1 MSGAEE
7 YARWVLAPENELE
20 NGRLIKL
27 AAQRFLNDLQRDD
40 IYFDEVEAVKMVNF
54 GERYC
59 YQWEGDWQGVI
70 VKFELWQRFIFE
82 QLYGWIR
89 KSNGRRRFNRFYL
102 QISKKNGKSTMCA
115 ILALYHIF
123 ADKVNTPKVFT
134 AANNEDQAKICV
146 NMAGR
151 VIQQSPELNEFVID
165 GEVKLSTYGK
175 NITEVIH
182 KQKNGFISPFS
193 KESEDKK
200 SKTAGGKHGVNAS
213 LGLVDEFGM
222 SPDYGASGSIE
233 SSMASR
239 LEWLMAF
246 FTTSGFNLDGPCYTE
261 LRAMGIQVLEG
272 TVTADNYLPII
283 YEIDKPLDEKG
294 KPKEITAQWLFDNP
308 QVWKQSNPNLNVSVN
323 PDFLKAQLE
332 RAILRR
338 GTVEVEVKTL
348 NFNIWCESAE
358 VFIPSEVWSQN
369 THGITEQDLA
379 GGRCYGGI
387 EIVSGK
393 SLNAFML
400 LFPNIKGKTVL
411 RPIFWMPNEYKH
423 SKESDQYSN
432 WCDDGLIHTFLG
444 NVSDNDKVY
453 ELIMAELHKY
463 NMHSFS
469 YKTNLEQNDIVQSLI
484 KNGIEGNP
492 ISHGYQGISTPT
504 LTWEEILTAK
514 EIEHFNNPVLAWMN
528 SNCLAVRKENDVR
541 LEKSGSRVVGIYAG
555 INALAQWKTIE
566 AEGTDDGIIESW

>member
-7 YARWVLAPENELE
+7 YARWVLAPETELE

-308 QVWKQSNPNLNVSVN
+308 QVWRQSNPNLNVSVN

-411 RPIFWMPNEYKH
+411 KPIFWMPNEYKH

>member
-308 QVWKQSNPNLNVSVN
+308 QVWRQSNPNLNVSVN

-411 RPIFWMPNEYKH
+411 KPIFWMPNEYKH

-469 YKTNLEQNDIVQSLI
+469 YKTNLEQNDIVQALI

>member
-308 QVWKQSNPNLNVSVN
+308 QVWRQSNPNLNVSVN

-411 RPIFWMPNEYKH
+411 KPIFWMPNEYKH

>member
-1 MSGAEE
+1 
-7 YARWVLAPENELE
+7 
-20 NGRLIKL
+20 
-27 AAQRFLNDLQRDD
+27 
-40 IYFDEVEAVKMVNF
+40 
-54 GERYC
+54 
-59 YQWEGDWQGVI
+59 
-70 VKFELWQRFIFE
+70 
-82 QLYGWIR
+82 
-89 KSNGRRRFNRFYL
+89 
-102 QISKKNGKSTMCA
+102 MCA

-308 QVWKQSNPNLNVSVN
+308 QVWRQSNPNLNVSVN

-411 RPIFWMPNEYKH
+411 KPIFWMPNEYKH

-469 YKTNLEQNDIVQSLI
+469 YKTNLEQNDIVQALI